1 MTAPQPDAPALRIFV
16 IEDHSD
22 SLQALQIY
30 LEYSGYVVL
39 SAGSKAEAL
48 KEIPAA
54 NCDILLSNIS
64 LPDGTGWELIREI
77 GTSRPAYA
85 IAMSGHGTKADSKRS
100 VDAGFR
106 HHLVKPVSPE
116 RLNTILGE
124 ALTELRGGK

>member
-1 MTAPQPDAPALRIFV
+1 MTPTRPDSPALRIFV

-22 SLQALQIY
+22 SLQALRIY

-77 GTSRPAYA
+77 GKSLPAYA
-85 IAMSGHGTKADSKRS
+85 IAMSGHGTKADNKRS
-100 VDAGFR
+100 TDAGFR

-116 RLNTILGE
+116 RLNTISAE
-124 ALTELRGGK
+124 AFTELTARK

>member
-1 MTAPQPDAPALRIFV
+1 MTATRPDSPALRIFV

-30 LEYSGYVVL
+30 PEYSGYFVM

-77 GTSRPAYA
+77 GKSRPAYA
-85 IAMSGHGTKADSKRS
+85 IAMSGHGTKLIAKGARTPAFAIIWSNRLARKAQYHLGRS
-100 VDAGFR
+100 I
-106 HHLVKPVSPE
+106 H
-116 RLNTILGE
+116 
-124 ALTELRGGK
+124 

>member
-1 MTAPQPDAPALRIFV
+1 MPAPQPDAPALRIFV

-22 SLQALQIY
+22 SLHALQIY
-30 LEYSGYVVL
+30 LEYAGYVVL
-39 SAGSKAEAL
+39 CAGSKAEAL
-48 KEIPAA
+48 REIPAA

-77 GTSRPAYA
+77 GKSRPAYA

-100 VDAGFR
+100 ADAGFR

-124 ALTELRGGK
+124 AFTELNGRK

>member
-1 MTAPQPDAPALRIFV
+1 MTATRPDSPALRIFV

-22 SLQALQIY
+22 SLQTLQIY
-30 LEYSGYVVL
+30 LEYSGYFVM

-77 GTSRPAYA
+77 GKSGPAYA

-100 VDAGFR
+100 ADAGFR

-116 RLNTILGE
+116 RLNTILAE
-124 ALTELRGGK
+124 AFTELKARK